1 LAMAND
7 GFAVLFFDIAGEAGL
22 NGKRV
27 TARGGMSQIGN
38 PSRPP
43 AVRAGRTRQLQ
54 VARCRLLV
62 MGRSGSRG
70 GAKELKAGGWV
81 VKLRNEPNFSAKKP
95 MKVHKCPKKRTQNEP
110 NFKPPA
116 RPVWP
121 SRAGF
126 NHKSTEIPRSLRTG
140 SEPDGPANPN
150 EEGKMQNVEVS
161 RNAGGTPAL
170 REIQANQAESR

>member
-1 LAMAND
+1 MADRRWNLARAARRR
-7 GFAVLFFDIAGEAGL
+7 GC
-22 NGKRV
+22 
-27 TARGGMSQIGN
+27 RGGMSHIGN
-38 PSRPP
+38 PARPP
-43 AVRAGRTRQLQ
+43 APTWCWAPAKPVLTGKCCRLHIAGYRAKRLAGRREG
-54 VARCRLLV
+54 VE
-62 MGRSGSRG
+62 GR
-70 GAKELKAGGWV
+70 GWGC
-81 VKLRNEPNFSAKKP
+81 KLRNEPNFSAKKP